1 MGVLTR
7 FTLVSFAKGKR
18 IPLQSG
24 TQKRKQ
30 LNKKVM
36 KNNIVF
42 HARFYPEN
50 SKGNRIIIDKAEFSD
65 PNMAKDVFYFL
76 QKREDKAKRG
86 YFLGLMMNDKPFF
99 KTSFNTEEKKVFDEE
114 VREDFDNLIRG
125 YN

>member
-1 MGVLTR
+1 
-7 FTLVSFAKGKR
+7 
-18 IPLQSG
+18 
-24 TQKRKQ
+24 
-30 LNKKVM
+30 M